1 LARGTVRRD
10 GGVKESQML
19 LKKLFGTNTVTPTER
34 DLLATIRVEAIPD
47 PDKLR
52 EQLTALNGQIDD
64 AEREWER
71 LDRRGD
77 AASFLQL
84 QPIAERL
91 RALRAQAATL
101 PMAIEAAERRRSAFL
116 SLVRL
121 FDAVAADVAA
131 RTQVLL
137 ERPPQDAR
145 ERDAQIRALDQATR
159 VHVRLAGRLS
169 AISAGVGQFRDPPDA
184 LKVLRDD
191 LERRIQELDK
201 KRTPGMRAP
210 FVMPAHM
217 SELLDVMD
225 GRVRKETA

>member
-1 LARGTVRRD
+1 
-10 GGVKESQML
+10 ML

-34 DLLATIRVEAIPD
+34 DLLATIRVEAVPD

-52 EQLTALNGQIDD
+52 EQLAALNSQIDD

-84 QPIAERL
+84 QPIAEQL
-91 RALRAQAATL
+91 RALRVQAATL

-131 RTQVLL
+131 RTQMLL

-169 AISAGVGQFRDPPDA
+169 SMSANGQFRDPPDA

-191 LERRIQELDK
+191 LERRVQELDK
-201 KRTPGMRAP
+201 KRTPGMRPP

-217 SELLDVMD
+217 SELLDVME
-225 GRVRKETA
+225 GRMSRKETA